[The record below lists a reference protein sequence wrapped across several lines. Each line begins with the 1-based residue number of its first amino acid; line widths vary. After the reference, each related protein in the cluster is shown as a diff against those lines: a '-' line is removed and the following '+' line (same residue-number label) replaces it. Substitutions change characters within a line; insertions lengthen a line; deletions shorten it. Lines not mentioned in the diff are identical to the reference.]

1 MKFLYNTAI
10 FRVLFILILM
20 CLVLYV
26 DAQCP
31 MCKMSAESN
40 LANGGT
46 EGRALNKGILYL
58 LALPYTMVMVLGV
71 VWYRNRKALS
81 KGNKEG

>member
-1 MKFLYNTAI
+1 MKSLDKKFI
-10 FRVLFILILM
+10 FRTLLMLLFICTVLI
-20 CLVLYV
+20 VE
-26 DAQCP
+26 AQCP

-40 LANGGT
+40 LADGGT

-71 VWYRNRKALS
+71 VWYRNRKSLS
-81 KGNKEG
+81 QKKDS

>member
-1 MKFLYNTAI
+1 MS
-10 FRVLFILILM
+10 
-20 CLVLYV
+20 LVFYIE
-26 DAQCP
+26 AQCP

-81 KGNKEG
+81 KGNDEV